1 MAKGC
6 PNQKVIDDFIVYM
19 NCAAIGI
26 FVLSAITLLGAY
38 GPYTWISPDDIQGA
52 GGRSGLVFVVPLTG
66 ALVISGIQI
75 TSNRFGESMPTAAE
89 MIMFSLLHVV
99 SFLACYLAA
108 GVFQLVV
115 DSAAV
120 LLTATALVIFLPGVL
135 FIHFRRKHH
144 CTDP

>member
-66 ALVISGIQI
+66 ALVISGIQEFYSSI
-75 TSNRFGESMPTAAE
+75 LEESTIAP
-89 MIMFSLLHVV
+89 IPKS
-99 SFLACYLAA
+99 A
-108 GVFQLVV
+108 GMGKY
-115 DSAAV
+115 
-120 LLTATALVIFLPGVL
+120 T
-135 FIHFRRKHH
+135 
-144 CTDP
+144 